1 MAPLKYIVI
10 YYWTNRIFA
19 CKDSEIMTAET
30 PPTMQART
38 PRWPY
43 RLARCG
49 LAAVFLWAGA
59 TKLADPA
66 AFAALIDAYGIVPA
80 PLLRPAAIGLPVV
93 EVLAALGL
101 LADIRGS
108 LAVISGLTAVFV
120 AILAYGIRMGLD
132 VDCGCFGPGDIESR
146 AYHGL
151 QAALYRDLVMATGI
165 AFLYGWRRVRSVRPL
180 PVWDAWLRLGNL
192 IGFPAS
198 TTS

>member
-1 MAPLKYIVI
+1 
-10 YYWTNRIFA
+10 
-19 CKDSEIMTAET
+19 MTAET
-30 PPTMQART
+30 SPTMQART

-43 RLARCG
+43 RLARWG

-80 PLLRPAAIGLPVV
+80 PLLRPTAIGLPVV
-93 EVLAALGL
+93 EVIAALGL

-108 LAVISGLTAVFV
+108 LAVISGLMAVFV

-132 VDCGCFGPGDIESR
+132 VDCGCFGPDDIESR

-151 QAALYRDLVMATGI
+151 QAALYRDLVDG
-165 AFLYGWRRVRSVRPL
+165 GRDRVP
-180 PVWDAWLRLGNL
+180 LRLAPRLLRPAASGLGRVAAVCESHQASRFNDIL
-192 IGFPAS
+192 KGEGFAWANA
-198 TTS
+198 